1 MRDLP
6 ELQIDSAA
14 VCVECGEMVHA
25 LAERDR
31 RGDYECENCGFLTA
45 EQVQEV
51 YPCARCGWKRECG
64 DPPGEDCHT

>member
-45 EQVQEV
+45 EQVYERV
-51 YPCARCGWKRECG
+51 VK
-64 DPPGEDCHT
+64 